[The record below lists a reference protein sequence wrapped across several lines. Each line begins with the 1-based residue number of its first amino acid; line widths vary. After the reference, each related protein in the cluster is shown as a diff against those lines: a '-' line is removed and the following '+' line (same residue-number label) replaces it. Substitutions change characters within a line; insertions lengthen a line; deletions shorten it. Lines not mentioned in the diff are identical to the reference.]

1 MKLKILVLFSVFIL
15 AFGCSRSDST
25 DSSTSGSTSVKEL
38 TISENGDLSYEGS
51 GEFAGFSIE
60 INNSNQPGAKVRI
73 EKKDAPGS
81 KGGYQALSDA
91 YDITLPDLSG
101 KNLTASIS
109 IPYNET
115 LFQRAGIS
123 ENRIALL
130 TLKGDSLNT
139 SYTQQSG
146 NDNIITG
153 YTYFPSTVYT
163 GYKKEVVLPEAKRF
177 IKLKSYSYNSAVSDA
192 DYFLDNA
199 SSEIYDTVGGIP
211 NVQPYERVLL
221 SIDESAL
228 SSSLVSVDWSIVS
241 KPSGSSAFLQST
253 GIGYERQLIPD
264 EFGKYEIS
272 ANVTLTDGSSKS
284 ERITINA
291 TGYSFNSETANF
303 ECDSQ
308 CHNGSLES
316 WKNYDIYGRNI
327 FKNIV
332 GAWSSSGHGNAFQS
346 VNTETDTLCFDC
358 HTTGYFY
365 PDRNDNGEDDF
376 PKAYG
381 YDDLISDWDIPETD
395 QGNAH
400 LRGVTCEACH
410 GPSYVYDNGVNSGTF
425 AAHPQSFSLDSGVCL
440 KCHGSVSEASG
451 HVFKYKDIHDQSH
464 KVTNT
469 SFLENKKC
477 FSCHTGQGYLSKLE
491 NADTSAAD
499 FKKIS
504 GIGCPVCHDPH
515 GGSGNVYQLRKVDN
529 ATNDTNV
536 IINLDSGDKDVDA
549 GIAAMC
555 YDCHSSGLSL
565 PEVGAKPHN
574 TQAEMLEGVGGYE
587 YGGIDNTSV
596 HFYTTDKCV
605 GCHMMTLAKS
615 SFENV
620 TNHEFSMQYSVDKR
634 IQRCNNS
641 CHTTTGYNI
650 PATEYDYKGRLTEI
664 SGMLVDLKN
673 AINTKAELPTG
684 TAVKS
689 DYSSQGLSAGLTD
702 ALNKAAYNYF
712 FVKNDRSSGAHNYK
726 YAKVLMQASL
736 DNLSGY

>member
-1 MKLKILVLFSVFIL
+1 MKFKILVLLSVFIL
-15 AFGCSRSDST
+15 IFGCSRSDSV
-25 DSSTSGSTSVKEL
+25 DSSTSGSSSVKEL

-81 KGGYQALSDA
+81 KDGYQALSDA
-91 YDITLPDLSG
+91 YEITLPGLSG
-101 KNLTASIS
+101 ENLTASIS
-109 IPYNET
+109 IPYSET

-123 ENRIALL
+123 KNRIALL
-130 TLKGDSLNT
+130 TLKNDSLNT

-146 NDNIITG
+146 SGNIITG
-153 YTYFPSTVYT
+153 YTYFPSTVYA
-163 GYKKEVVLPEAKRF
+163 GYKKEVVLPEKKSF

-199 SSEIYDTVGGIP
+199 SSEIYDTVSGIP

-228 SSSLVSVDWSIVS
+228 NSSAVSVDWSIVS

-253 GIGYERQLIPD
+253 GIGYGMKLIP
-264 EFGKYEIS
+264 EKFGTYEIS
-272 ANVTLTDGSSKS
+272 AEVTLADGSSKS
-284 ERITINA
+284 EMITIYV
-291 TGYSFNSETANF
+291 TGYSYNSNSGKF
-303 ECDSQ
+303 RCNSF
-308 CHNGSLES
+308 CHNGSLGTWED
-316 WKNYDIYGRNI
+316 KYGRNI
-327 FKNIV
+327 FRDII
-332 GAWSSSGHGNAFQS
+332 GAWSTSSHGTAFQY
-346 VNTETDTLCFDC
+346 VNSETDTLCFDC

-365 PDRNDNGEDDF
+365 PDRNDDGKDDF
-376 PKAYG
+376 PKAFG
-381 YDDLISDWDIPETD
+381 YDDLMSDWSTPAAD

-410 GPSYVYDNGVNSGTF
+410 GPSYVYDNGVNSGTL

-440 KCHGSVSEASG
+440 KCHGSVSEATG
-451 HVFKYKDIHDQSH
+451 HIFKYKDIHDQSH

-469 SFLENKKC
+469 SFLEDEKC
-477 FSCHTGQGYLSKLE
+477 FTCHTGQGYLSKLTG
-491 NADTSAAD
+491 ADITAAD
-499 FKKIS
+499 FKKIT

-515 GGSGNVYQLRKVDN
+515 GESSNDYQLRKSGQF
-529 ATNDTNV
+529 T
-536 IINLDSGDKDVDA
+536 INLDSGDKNINA

-565 PEVGAKPHN
+565 PEVGTKPHN

-587 YGGIDNTSV
+587 YYSNISYSKNHSSIRI
-596 HFYTTDKCV
+596 KCI
-605 GCHMMTLAKS
+605 GCHMKTVKG
-615 SFENV
+615 
-620 TNHEFSMQYSVDKR
+620 TNHEFAMQFSVENR
-634 IQRCNNS
+634 VQQCNS
-641 CHTTTGYNI
+641 ICHNGSIAENLL
-650 PATEYDYKGRLTEI
+650 PENHYDYKGRLTEI
-664 SGMLVDLKN
+664 SNILADLKSE
-673 AINTKAELPTG
+673 INTKAELQTG
-684 TAVKS
+684 TAIKA
-689 DYSSQGLSAGLTD
+689 DYSSLGLSAGLTD

-726 YAKVLMQASL
+726 YAKGLLQASL

>member
-91 YDITLPDLSG
+91 YEITLPDLSG
-101 KNLTASIS
+101 KSLTASIS
-109 IPYNET
+109 VPYNET

-123 ENRIALL
+123 ANRISLL
-130 TLKGDSLNT
+130 AIRGDSLNKF
-139 SYTQQSG
+139 STQQTG
-146 NDNIITG
+146 NDNIVKG
-153 YTYFPSTVYT
+153 YTYFPSTVYA
-163 GYKKEVVLPEAKRF
+163 GYKKEVVLPEEKRF
-177 IKLKSYSYNSAVSDA
+177 IKLKSYSYNSAVSAA
-192 DYFLDNA
+192 DDFLDKKL
-199 SSEIYDTVGGIP
+199 SKIYDTVGGIP
-211 NVQPYERVLL
+211 NVQPYERVLF

-228 SSSLVSVDWSIVS
+228 SSSVVSADWSVVS
-241 KPSGSSAFLQST
+241 KPSGSSALLQNT
-253 GIGYERQLIPD
+253 GIGNDSQLIPD
-264 EFGKYEIS
+264 EFGRYEIS
-272 ANVTLTDGSSKS
+272 ADVTLADGSSKS
-284 ERITINA
+284 ESITINA
-291 TGYSFNSETANF
+291 TGYSFNSETGNF
-303 ECDSQ
+303 VCDSQ
-308 CHNGSLES
+308 CHNGSLGV
-316 WKNYDIYGRNI
+316 WKDIYGRNLI
-327 FKNIV
+327 RDVMGEWN
-332 GAWSSSGHGNAFQS
+332 SSAHGNAFQS
-346 VNTETDTLCFDC
+346 VSAESNTLCFDC

-381 YDDLISDWDIPETD
+381 YDDLMSDWNNPASD

-440 KCHGSVSEASG
+440 KCHASVSSAG
-451 HVFKYKDIHDQSH
+451 HVFKYKDIHEQSH
-464 KVTNT
+464 KVLNT
-469 SFLENKKC
+469 SFLEMKQC

-499 FKKIS
+499 FQKIS

-515 GGSGNVYQLRKVDN
+515 GGSGNDYQLRKSGQF
-529 ATNDTNV
+529 T
-536 IINLDSGDKDVDA
+536 INLDSSDKEVTA
-549 GIAAMC
+549 GVAAMC

-565 PEVGAKPHN
+565 PEVGTNLHN

-587 YGGIDNTSV
+587 YGGIDNTSM
-596 HFYTTDKCV
+596 HGGYISDKCV
-605 GCHMMTLAKS
+605 GCHMMTLEKS
-615 SFENV
+615 SFDNI

-641 CHTTTGYNI
+641 PCHATTGLNI
-650 PATEYDYKGRLTEI
+650 PAGDYDYKGRLTEI
-664 SGMLVDLKN
+664 SGMLTDLQN
-673 AINTKAELPTG
+673 AINAKAGLQTG
-684 TAVKS
+684 SAVNT
-689 DYSSQGLSAGLTD
+689 DYSSRGLSAGLTD

-726 YAKVLMQASL
+726 YAKALLQASL

>member
-15 AFGCSRSDST
+15 AFGCSRSDSV
-25 DSSTSGSTSVKEL
+25 DSSTSGSSSVKEL
-38 TISENGDLSYEGS
+38 TISQNGDLSYDGS

-60 INNSNQPGAKVRI
+60 INNSNLPGAKVRI

-81 KGGYQALSDA
+81 KEGYQALSDA
-91 YDITLPDLSG
+91 YVITLPDLSG
-101 KNLTASIS
+101 KNLTASIKL
-109 IPYNET
+109 PYNET
-115 LFQRAGIS
+115 LFRRAGIS

-153 YTYFPSTVYT
+153 YTYFPSTVYA
-163 GYKKEVVLPEAKRF
+163 GYKKEVVLPEEKSF
-177 IKLKSYSYNSAVSDA
+177 IKLKSYSYNSAVNAGDF
-192 DYFLDNA
+192 FLDNA

-211 NVQPYERVLL
+211 NVQPYARVLL

-228 SSSLVSVDWSIVS
+228 SASLVSADWSIVS
-241 KPSGSSAFLQST
+241 KPSGSSASLQST
-253 GIGYERQLIPD
+253 GIGNEMQLIPE

-272 ANVTLTDGSSKS
+272 ADVTLADGSSKLQK
-284 ERITINA
+284 ITINA
-291 TGYSFNSETANF
+291 TGYSFNSETGNF
-303 ECDSQ
+303 VCDSQ
-308 CHNGSLES
+308 CHNGSLGT
-316 WKNYDIYGRNI
+316 WKDKYGRNI
-327 FKNIV
+327 LRDILGV
-332 GAWSSSGHGNAFQS
+332 WRSSAHGTAFQS
-346 VNTETDTLCFDC
+346 VSTETDTLCFDC

-365 PDRNDNGEDDF
+365 PDRNHNGEDDF
-376 PKAYG
+376 PKAFG
-381 YDDLISDWDIPETD
+381 YDDLMSDWTTPAAN
-395 QGNAH
+395 QGNSH

-410 GPSYVYDNGVNSGTF
+410 GPSYVYDNGVNNGTF

-440 KCHGSVSEASG
+440 KCHGSVSQASG
-451 HVFKYKDIHDQSH
+451 HVFKYKDVHDQSH
-464 KVTNT
+464 KVTGDT
-469 SFLENKKC
+469 SVIQNKKC
-477 FSCHTGQGYLSKLE
+477 FSCHTGQGYMSKLE

-515 GGSGNVYQLRKVDN
+515 GGTGNDYQLRESGQF
-529 ATNDTNV
+529 T
-536 IINLDSGDKDVDA
+536 INLDSGDKDVDA

-574 TQAEMLEGVGGYE
+574 TQAEMLEAAGGYE
-587 YGGIDNTSV
+587 YGGIDNSSA

-615 SFENV
+615 SFDNV
-620 TNHEFSMQYSVDKR
+620 TNHEFSMQYSVSKR
-634 IQRCNNS
+634 IQRCNSS
-641 CHTTTGYNI
+641 CHGTTGFNI
-650 PATEYDYKGRLTEI
+650 PTDYDYKGRLTEI
-664 SGMLVDLKN
+664 SSMLADLKSE
-673 AINTKAELPTG
+673 INTKAGLQSG
-684 TAVKS
+684 TAVMS
-689 DYSSQGLSAGLTD
+689 DYSSQALSAGLTD

-712 FVKNDRSSGAHNYK
+712 FVKNDRSSGAHNYN
-726 YAKVLMQASL
+726 YAKALLQASL